1 LKVVGISFQP
11 FVPITFIISDLPDCV
26 DEQGKVT
33 FVKRLVKE
41 GLAVPETHLT

>member
-1 LKVVGISFQP
+1 MLPALHHVRAHGA
-11 FVPITFIISDLPDCV
+11 FIVSDLPDCV

-41 GLAVPETHLT
+41 GLAVPETHVT